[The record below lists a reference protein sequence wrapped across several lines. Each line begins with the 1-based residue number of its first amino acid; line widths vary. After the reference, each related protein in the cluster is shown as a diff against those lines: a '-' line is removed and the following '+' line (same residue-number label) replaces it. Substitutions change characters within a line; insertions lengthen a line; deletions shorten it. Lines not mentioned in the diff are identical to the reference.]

1 MKPGEDELA
10 GRRRLLERLGELHD
24 EPPGEPAAARRVS
37 INEWSED
44 SRPRERC
51 LSLGASALSNA
62 ELLAILIHSGTPSQN
77 AVELMREVLA
87 SCDDSLDKL
96 GELTYDQ
103 LTAFKGI
110 GQAKAVTLMA
120 ACEFGRRRM
129 VKDARPKSKLDNSDK
144 VFHTCLK
151 SLFWDKT
158 EEECWV
164 VLLNQSLHFIS
175 KECIGTGG
183 LTSVSADI
191 RKVLKLALLKNATAI
206 VLAHNHPSGSLK
218 PGAVDDTTTRNL
230 GEACRVMN
238 IRLLDH
244 LIVHGDRYY
253 SYAEQGRLP

>member
-24 EPPGEPAAARRVS
+24 EPPVEPAAARRAS

-129 VKDARPKSKLDNSDK
+129 VKDARPKAKLDNSDK

-191 RKVLKLALLKNATAI
+191 RKVLK
-206 VLAHNHPSGSLK
+206 HPSGSLK

>member
-10 GRRRLLERLGELHD
+10 GRRRLLERLGELHE
-24 EPPGEPAAARRVS
+24 EPPVEPAAARRAS

-129 VKDARPKSKLDNSDK
+129 VKDARPKAKLDNSDK
-144 VFHTCLK
+144 VFHTCLQ

-158 EEECWV
+158 EGFRK
-164 VLLNQSLHFIS
+164 SR
-175 KECIGTGG
+175 TG
-183 LTSVSADI
+183 
-191 RKVLKLALLKNATAI
+191 KLI
-206 VLAHNHPSGSLK
+206 
-218 PGAVDDTTTRNL
+218 
-230 GEACRVMN
+230 
-238 IRLLDH
+238 
-244 LIVHGDRYY
+244 
-253 SYAEQGRLP
+253 

>member
-1 MKPGEDELA
+1 MKDTDELA
-10 GRRRLLERLGELHD
+10 ARKRLFERLEALQ
-24 EPPGEPAAARRVS
+24 EPAERPRPPRRVS
-37 INEWSED
+37 IHEWSED
-44 SRPRERC
+44 SRPRERL
-51 LSLGASALSNA
+51 LSAGPAALSNA

-96 GELTYDQ
+96 GEMTYDQ

-110 GQAKAVTLMA
+110 GQAKAVTIMA

-129 VKDARPKSKLDNSDK
+129 VKDARPKEKLDTSEK
-144 VFHTCLK
+144 VFQACLK
-151 SLFWDKT
+151 SVFWDKT

-191 RKVLKLALLKNATAI
+191 RKVLKLVLLKNATAL
-206 VLAHNHPSGSLK
+206 VLAHNHPSSSLR
-218 PGAVDDTTTRNL
+218 PGTVDDTTTRNL
-230 GEACRVMN
+230 NDACRVMN

-253 SYAEQGRLP
+253 SYAEEGRL